1 MLAGNGSCNTA
12 TIFKDPCGFWF
23 ASQVV
28 KVQYHAGFL
37 QEQKIT
43 AQHCEKNIAGDGNR
57 NRVSCLGSKRSTIE
71 LHQHDISANKGHCYV
86 DNQYSNT
93 SLSRQR

>member
-1 MLAGNGSCNTA
+1 EDGSPTGNGKLKTA
-12 TIFKDPCGFWF
+12 TILKDPGGLWF

-43 AQHCEKNIAGDGNR
+43 AQHCEKNRAGDGNR
-57 NRVSCLGSKRSTIE
+57 TRVSCLGSKRSTIE
-71 LHQHDISANKGHCYV
+71 LHPHVVRANKGHCYG
-86 DNQYSNT
+86 DTQYLNT
-93 SLSRQR
+93 SV